1 MFTRILCLPLRLA
14 LLAVL
19 PLAVPPLIVSAADLD
34 GVLEKMDQ
42 AADRFT
48 GMEAKISRMKYMAL
62 LDSKDTESG
71 TIYVRREDK
80 GKVRM
85 AIHFKEPSEYYLA
98 INGDRAEIYRP
109 RIATIE
115 EYNIAKHRDAFQGG
129 LLLGFGT
136 SAKYLRATYDLQILG
151 EESVGDWKTVRMEL
165 VPKSADTRK
174 QLPKLEIWVS
184 TETWQAVQQKLHQ
197 PGGEDYRV
205 FTYSDIKLNPK
216 LADNVFKLDIPKSA
230 KRIFPQK

>member
-1 MFTRILCLPLRLA
+1 MFKRKHFWA

-19 PLAVPPLIVSAADLD
+19 LAVPPLTVSAADLD
-34 GVLEKMDQ
+34 SVLDKMDQ
-42 AADRFT
+42 AAGRFT
-48 GMEAKISRMKYMAL
+48 GMEAKITRMKYMAL

-71 TIYVRREDK
+71 VMYVRREDK

-85 AIHFKEPSEYYLA
+85 AIHFQEPSVYYLA
-98 INGDRAEIYRP
+98 INGDKAEIYRP
-109 RIATIE
+109 RIATVE
-115 EYNIAKHRDAFQGG
+115 EYNIAKQRDAFQGG

-136 SAKYLRATYDLQILG
+136 SAKYLRDTYDLRILG
-151 EESVGDWKTVRMEL
+151 EESVGDRKTVRMEL

-216 LADNVFKLDIPKSA
+216 LSDSVFNLGIPKNA